1 MKTAESRKL
10 APLVRLPQSIDG
22 PLVFVILDGVALFKG
37 QAEGYPGNAFDQS
50 NAPCIKGLLAGA
62 AVQTKLQAHGTAV
75 GMPSDE
81 DMGNSE
87 VGHNAMGA
95 GRIFSQGA
103 SLVNQAIASKSLFA
117 GAVWKKLI
125 GNAAAPGYALQGS
138 AVHFLGLLS
147 DGNVHSH
154 IDQLIDLLKE
164 CSAQKVKEVY
174 VHTLLDGRD
183 VEKASAGK
191 YIDQLNKAIKEL
203 TPPGG
208 RWKIASGGGRQVV
221 TMDRYEANWGQVELG
236 WKTHVK
242 GEGRAFSSA
251 EEAIRVM
258 REELPDAIDQDL
270 PPFVVTEN
278 GKPVGPIKNND
289 VVIFFNFRGDR
300 AIEISRA
307 FTEKDFKP
315 FRRDPEVSVHYA
327 GMMQYDGDLNLPE
340 DYLVSP
346 PAIDQTVSEYL
357 VNAGMKQFA
366 CSETQK
372 FGHVTYFW
380 NGNNSQKF
388 SDTLEVWE
396 EIPSDRISFDLKPQ
410 MKAAEITDAVLKAL
424 ASREFRF
431 LRLNYANGDMVG
443 HTGNL
448 PATIQG
454 VEAVDRA
461 LARLLEGT
469 KAAGATVIITAD
481 HGNCDE
487 MIMLDKKGV
496 SMKDAKGNYIPKT
509 SHTLNPVPFILT
521 GPGSERYK
529 IADGKFGLANLA
541 ATVLYLLGFQ
551 APEKYLPSIV
561 TLKNG

>member
-1 MKTAESRKL
+1 MKTDDSPKL
-10 APLVRLPQSIDG
+10 APLAQLPQKIDG
-22 PLVFVILDGVALFKG
+22 PLVFVILDGVAHFKG
-37 QAEGYPGNAFDQS
+37 QAEGYPGNAFDLS
-50 NAPCIKGLLAGA
+50 KAPCIKGLLASA
-62 AVQTKLQAHGTAV
+62 PVQTKLQAHGTAV

-117 GAVWKKLI
+117 GSIWKKLI
-125 GNAAAPGYALQGS
+125 GTTDAPGFALKGS

-154 IDQLIDLLKE
+154 IDQLIHLLKE
-164 CSAQKVKEVY
+164 CSRQKVKEVY
-174 VHTLLDGRD
+174 IHALLDGRD

-191 YIDQLNKAIKEL
+191 YIDQLNKSIEEL
-203 TPPGG
+203 CPPGG
-208 RWKIASGGGRQVV
+208 RWKIASGGGRQVI

-242 GEGRAFSSA
+242 GEGRMFPSA
-251 EEAIRVM
+251 QEAIRVI
-258 REELPDAIDQDL
+258 RQELPDAIDQDL
-270 PPFVVTEN
+270 PPFVVAEN
-278 GKPVGPIKNND
+278 GKPVGAVKSGD

-300 AIEISRA
+300 AIEISKA
-307 FTEKDFKP
+307 FTETNFKP

-340 DYLVSP
+340 DYLVAP

-357 VNAGMKQFA
+357 VNAGMKQYA

-388 SDTLEVWE
+388 SDALEVWE

-424 ASREFRF
+424 STREYRF

-448 PATIQG
+448 PATIQ
-454 VEAVDRA
+454 AVDAVDAA
-461 LARLLEGT
+461 LARLLEGA
-469 KAAGATVIITAD
+469 KAAGATVLITAD

-487 MIMLDKKGV
+487 MIMLDKKGAAV
-496 SMKDAKGNYIPKT
+496 KDAKGNYVPKT

-529 IADGKFGLANLA
+529 IAEGKFGLANLA
-541 ATVLYLLGFQ
+541 ATVLYLLGFR
-551 APEKYLPSIV
+551 APDLYLPSIV
-561 TLKNG
+561 TLKN